1 VVLVS
6 LGSCLRRLWC
16 RGVCF
21 VCLFVW
27 LFVCM
32 SWSIAIRP
40 ALGGWSESE
49 SYRRV
54 GLFALVL
61 LFLEGFETVVL
72 CRSRVLWLPGMGLE
86 CCCRGPGVGICLP
99 AVGRVVGCAA
109 LVAISIT

>member
-49 SYRRV
+49 SESYRRA
-54 GLFALVL
+54 GLFARLL
-61 LFLEGFETVVL
+61 LFVEVFETVVL
-72 CRSRVLWLPGMGLE
+72 CRSRGIVVAWNGFGVLL
-86 CCCRGPGVGICLP
+86 
-99 AVGRVVGCAA
+99 
-109 LVAISIT
+109 